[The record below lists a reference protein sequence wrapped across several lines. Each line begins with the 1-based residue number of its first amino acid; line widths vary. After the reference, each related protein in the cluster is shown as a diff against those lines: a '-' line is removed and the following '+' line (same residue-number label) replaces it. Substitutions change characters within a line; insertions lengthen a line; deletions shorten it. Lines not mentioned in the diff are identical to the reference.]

1 MSEIYERIST
11 SKIKLIERNYVS
23 RKLKG
28 GFILNSFTIKQK
40 LYLAFALLILIFI
53 ATGIYA
59 ERSLNRINAGAT
71 QIATEHLQGVIET
84 TEHARTLAKY
94 RQNEFAV
101 LTAGSLSFK
110 VHAAQQADRLAQQIE
125 IVFESAASQV
135 SGDAVADF
143 QDVRTAWNNYRK
155 NSEQVFQL
163 VKENQ
168 IFEATRLVESSD
180 QDYMYIES
188 KLQKLLDERKDFI
201 HQENVYGEQQYQ
213 SMQIIL
219 ISAIGVAVLLAILIA
234 GALAK
239 SISKPINNMMDA
251 ARKISQ
257 GDLSVEMKAI
267 SNDELGE
274 LTQVYGETV
283 KNLRELIRDIQST
296 AEDVSNFASQL
307 TENASQSAVATQ
319 QVATSIGNVAENAN
333 HQGEAVNRST
343 TSIKE
348 MSEML
353 RGFEEKAVASSKAAG
368 SVEEIAESGKTT
380 IAQAVDQMSVI
391 ADSVMSSARVI
402 QQLAERSDEIGQI
415 VETISGIAEETNLL
429 SLNAAI
435 EAARAGEGFA
445 VVADEVRKLAEG
457 SGEAAQKI
465 AEMIEM
471 IQTDVKAAVQQ
482 MNQGTDVV
490 EGGKTAVADAGK
502 SFDNIAEAVENLAQH
517 AAAILEDAKKS
528 SDQVESLVVVMESL
542 EKNGKDVA
550 AETESV
556 SAATEEQS
564 ASIDEVASA
573 SRRLSE
579 LAQEL
584 LNSTAKFKI

>member
-1 MSEIYERIST
+1 M
-11 SKIKLIERNYVS
+11 
-23 RKLKG
+23 
-28 GFILNSFTIKQK
+28 NSFTIKQK

-110 VHAAQQADRLAQQIE
+110 VHAAQQADRLAQQID

-135 SGDAVADF
+135 KGDAVADF

-155 NSEQVFQL
+155 NSERVFQL

-188 KLQKLLDERKDFI
+188 KLQKLLDGRKDFI

-219 ISAIGVAVLLAILIA
+219 ISAIGAAVLLALLIA

-343 TSIKE
+343 NSIKE

-415 VETISGIAEETNLL
+415 VETISGISEQTNLL
-429 SLNAAI
+429 ALNAAI
-435 EAARAGEGFA
+435 EAARAGEAGRGFA

>member
-1 MSEIYERIST
+1 M
-11 SKIKLIERNYVS
+11 
-23 RKLKG
+23 
-28 GFILNSFTIKQK
+28 
-40 LYLAFALLILIFI
+40 
-53 ATGIYA
+53 
-59 ERSLNRINAGAT
+59 
-71 QIATEHLQGVIET
+71 
-84 TEHARTLAKY
+84 
-94 RQNEFAV
+94 
-101 LTAGSLSFK
+101 
-110 VHAAQQADRLAQQIE
+110 
-125 IVFESAASQV
+125 
-135 SGDAVADF
+135 
-143 QDVRTAWNNYRK
+143 
-155 NSEQVFQL
+155 
-163 VKENQ
+163 KENQ

-343 TSIKE
+343 NSIKE

-435 EAARAGEGFA
+435 EAARAGEAGRGFA

>member
-1 MSEIYERIST
+1 M
-11 SKIKLIERNYVS
+11 
-23 RKLKG
+23 
-28 GFILNSFTIKQK
+28 NSFTIKQK

-435 EAARAGEGFA
+435 EAARAGEAGRGFA

>member
-1 MSEIYERIST
+1 M
-11 SKIKLIERNYVS
+11 
-23 RKLKG
+23 
-28 GFILNSFTIKQK
+28 NSFTIKQK
-40 LYLAFALLILIFI
+40 LYIAFALLILIFI

-110 VHAAQQADRLAQQIE
+110 VHAAQQADRLAQQID

-135 SGDAVADF
+135 KGDAAADF

-155 NSEQVFQL
+155 NSEHVFQL

-188 KLQKLLDERKDFI
+188 KLQKLLDGRKDFI

-435 EAARAGEGFA
+435 EAARAGEAGRGFA